1 MTQLETA
8 ARDLATM
15 ALKGTEASQED
26 QEQLAEALFR
36 LCEDAR
42 IVMTGAID
50 EH

>member
-1 MTQLETA
+1 MTQIETA

-26 QEQLAEALFR
+26 HENLAEALFR

-42 IVMTGAID
+42 TVMMGESD